1 MDRPLGILNDALKYY
16 HRFLLRNSDD
26 AMIQEQ
32 TGRANMRV
40 AELYRLLGYQDS
52 AAASYQRAIDLLTEL
67 REDAPNGRVFPLHL
81 GYAYAGA
88 GGVLHSTGNLPE
100 AAQAYRKAIEVFE
113 GRPSETG
120 PAAASR
126 IPVFETRIELAHV
139 LADLGEFDEAERY
152 YRSDVEYE
160 RKRMAEGPLS
170 LPESRALAR
179 GCIGLGNLLY
189 RTGRYPE
196 AAELYRMAAD
206 LRQKSADGVPKGQEE
221 MEELAWSLNN
231 LGAAIWT
238 AGDLRDAEDPLQR
251 ALEIAETL
259 TARSPTA
266 AAYRSQYAVIK
277 GNLALVKQGS
287 QRDGEAEAD
296 NRRAIEVL
304 EALAAESPEVLA
316 YREHLCKFLNNLGTL
331 LIRQSRWAEA
341 EPVLRRAVAE
351 GRLLALVYDDQPE
364 TSCDLARSLAN
375 LTVLLV
381 SADRQGEAEKVWE
394 EYAKIQSERQARF
407 SASALG
413 GRLPPLDAERRLAAK
428 PIDAAVVSSCP
439 LRWSYWS
446 PRESSA
452 ALLDQARDCPTQAT
466 MSGELAWMLATRPGG
481 SRDNLLRAAE
491 QARLA
496 VTEGPRKPENWRTLG
511 LVEYRLGNHA
521 AADDSLKKSVILDG
535 RQPLPMFLL
544 ALVHCRMGNLGQ
556 ARAWYDMAE
565 VLQKKDPAS
574 LSRLPNVRDEAAAML
589 RSLGQLQDTDEPLD
603 KTPETTK

>member
-206 LRQKSADGVPKGQEE
+206 LRQKSAGGVPKEPEE

-231 LGAAIWT
+231 LGAALWST
-238 AGDLRDAEDPLQR
+238 GDLAEAKETLKSAD
-251 ALEIAETL
+251 EIADNL
-259 TARSPTA
+259 ASRFPTA
-266 AAYRSQYAVIK
+266 AAYRSQYAAIQ
-277 GNLALVKQGS
+277 GNLALVKKGS
-287 QRDGEAEAD
+287 QRDEEAEAD
-296 NRRAIEVL
+296 DRRAIEVL

-316 YREHLCKFLNNLGTL
+316 YRQQLGKFLNNLGTFWPGNPAGL
-331 LIRQSRWAEA
+331 KQSRSAA
-341 EPVLRRAVAE
+341 SVAE

-428 PIDAAVVSSCP
+428 PIDAASS
-439 LRWSYWS
+439 LRVLFAGAIGL
-446 PRESSA
+446 PRNRRRAFSIRPEA
-452 ALLDQARDCPTQAT
+452 ARVKLRCQASLPGCLPRARAVPAT
-466 MSGELAWMLATRPGG
+466 TFCVPPS
-481 SRDNLLRAAE
+481 
-491 QARLA
+491 
-496 VTEGPRKPENWRTLG
+496 
-511 LVEYRLGNHA
+511 RLG
-521 AADDSLKKSVILDG
+521 S
-535 RQPLPMFLL
+535 P
-544 ALVHCRMGNLGQ
+544 
-556 ARAWYDMAE
+556 
-565 VLQKKDPAS
+565 
-574 LSRLPNVRDEAAAML
+574 
-589 RSLGQLQDTDEPLD
+589 
-603 KTPETTK
+603 